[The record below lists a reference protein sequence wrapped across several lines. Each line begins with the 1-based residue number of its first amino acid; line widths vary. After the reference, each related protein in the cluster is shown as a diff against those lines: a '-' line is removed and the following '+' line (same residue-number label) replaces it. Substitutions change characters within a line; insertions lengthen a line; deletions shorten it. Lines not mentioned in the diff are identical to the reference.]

1 MNTYAFAFTGKRLF
15 EHLEAA
21 ARYILRQPFFC
32 FQSGQIRVLSVLS
45 ALSGL
50 AGYTDGR
57 AVYGQKGGRKI
68 RIIIPQEAFNEK
80 YLELLH
86 CDKRYIV
93 LYGGAGSGKSVFA
106 VQRFLVRMMS
116 VKPCNLLVVRAV
128 AATHRDS
135 TYALFKQLVG
145 SWGLGRLFLF
155 QDSAMRV
162 RCVKSGNTAV
172 FRGLDDVEKLKSITF
187 PSGGLTD
194 IWIEEASEITEAD
207 FNQLDLRLR
216 DKAGTSQI
224 VLSFNPISALH
235 WLKRRF
241 FDAPP
246 KNAAVLKTTYRD
258 NRFLKEDYKALL
270 EGYRETDPYYYS
282 VYCLG
287 QWGVLGKTVFD
298 ARKVSCRLEQTEP
311 PLCKGEFTYRTVFS
325 PELQRVLIDDKSIVF
340 AQSEGGCIS
349 IYREPEPGV
358 PYVIG
363 GDTAGEGSD
372 YFVGQVIDNIT
383 SEQVCV
389 LRHRFDEDLYARQ
402 MYCLGKYYN
411 NALIAVE
418 VNFSGWAVRE
428 LEKLGYVN
436 QYVRQQ
442 EDSFTRRMTERF
454 GFKTT
459 AVTRPL
465 VIAELVSVA
474 RENPELLHDR
484 ETLGE
489 MLTFVRNE
497 RGRAEAQQGAHDD
510 CVMALGIAYF
520 ARDQQR
526 VLPARVQWT
535 QDMLEDY
542 RRAGPSERERLYR
555 KWGRP

>member
-1 MNTYAFAFTGKRLF
+1 MAYPAGKEERF
-15 EHLEAA
+15 
-21 ARYILRQPFFC
+21 IK
-32 FQSGQIRVLSVLS
+32 V
-45 ALSGL
+45 
-50 AGYTDGR
+50 
-57 AVYGQKGGRKI
+57 
-68 RIIIPQEAFNEK
+68 IIPQDAFNEV
-80 YLELLH
+80 YLPLLD
-86 CDKRYIV
+86 CEKRYIV

-106 VQRFLVRMMS
+106 AQRFLIRLMS
-116 VKPCNLLVVRAV
+116 VQPCNLLVVRAV

-135 TYALFKQLVG
+135 TFALFKQFAAA
-145 SWGLGRLFLF
+145 WGLGELFRF
-155 QDSAMRV
+155 QESAMRMQ
-162 RCVKSGNTAV
+162 CLPNGNTAV

-216 DKAGTSQI
+216 DRKGNSQLT
-224 VLSFNPISALH
+224 LSFNPISALH
-235 WLKRRF
+235 WLKQRF

-246 KNAAVLKTTYRD
+246 PAAAVLKTTYRD

-298 ARKVSCRLEQTEP
+298 ARKISDRLETAGP
-311 PLCKGEFTYRTVFS
+311 PLRRGEFTYRTVFS
-325 PELQRVLIDDKSIVF
+325 PELQRVLIDDTSITF
-340 AQSEGGCIS
+340 AENENGCVS
-349 IYREPEPGV
+349 VYREPEPGI

-372 YFVGQVIDNIT
+372 FFVGQVIDNI
-383 SEQVCV
+383 SGEQVCV
-389 LRHRFDEDLYARQ
+389 LRHGFDEDQYARQ
-402 MYCLGKYYN
+402 MYCLGKYYGD
-411 NALIAVE
+411 ALIAVE
-418 VNFSGWAVRE
+418 VNFSSYPVRE
-428 LEKLGYVN
+428 LEKLGYGN
-436 QYVRQQ
+436 QYVRRQ
-442 EDSFTRRMTERF
+442 EDSFTRRVTERF

-465 VIAELVSVA
+465 LIAGLAALA
-474 RENPELLHDR
+474 RENPELLHHR

-489 MLTFVRNE
+489 MLTFVRSE

-526 VLPARVQWT
+526 VMPAKTRWT
-535 QDMLEDY
+535 RDMREDY
-542 RRAGPSERERLYR
+542 RRAGPGERERMYR

>member
-1 MNTYAFAFTGKRLF
+1 MK
-15 EHLEAA
+15 
-21 ARYILRQPFFC
+21 
-32 FQSGQIRVLSVLS
+32 V
-45 ALSGL
+45 
-50 AGYTDGR
+50 
-57 AVYGQKGGRKI
+57 
-68 RIIIPQEAFNEK
+68 IIPKAAFNGV
-80 YLELLH
+80 YLPLMQ
-86 CDKRYIV
+86 CDKRYLV

-106 VQRFLVRMMS
+106 AQRFLVRLMS
-116 VKPCNLLVVRAV
+116 VMPCNLLVVRAV

-135 TYALFKQLVG
+135 TFALFKQLVN
-145 SWGLGRLFLF
+145 SWGLGRLFRF
-155 QDSAMRV
+155 QDSALRLS
-162 RCVKSGNTAV
+162 CIKSGNTAV

-187 PSGGLTD
+187 GSGGLTD
-194 IWIEEASEITEAD
+194 IWIEEASEITEVD

-216 DKAGTSQI
+216 DRKGGSQLT
-224 VLSFNPISALH
+224 LSFNPISALH

-246 KNAAVLKTTYRD
+246 PNAAVLKTTYRD
-258 NRFLKEDYKALL
+258 NGFLKEDYKALL

-298 ARKVSCRLEQTEP
+298 ARKISDRLEAAGP
-311 PLCKGEFTYRTVFS
+311 PLRTGEFTYQTVFS
-325 PELQRVLIDDKSIVF
+325 PELQRVLIDDKSIAF
-340 AQSEGGCIS
+340 MESEDGCVS
-349 IYREPEPGV
+349 LYREPEAGT

-383 SEQVCV
+383 GEQVCV
-389 LRHRFDEDLYARQ
+389 LRHGFDEDQYARQ
-402 MYCLGKYYN
+402 MYCLGKYYGD
-411 NALIAVE
+411 ALIAVE
-418 VNFSGWAVRE
+418 VNFSSYPVRE

-442 EDSFTRRMTERF
+442 EDSFTRRVTERF

-465 VIAELVSVA
+465 VIAGLAAVA
-474 RENPELLHDR
+474 RENPELLHHR
-484 ETLGE
+484 GTLGE
-489 MLTFVRNE
+489 MLTFVRSE
-497 RGRAEAQQGAHDD
+497 RGRAEAQAGAHDD

-526 VLPARVQWT
+526 VLPVKAHWT
-535 QDMLEDY
+535 RDMLEDY
-542 RRAGPSERERLYR
+542 RRAGPAERERMYR
-555 KWGRP
+555 KWGKP